1 METSKVTHF
10 NLEVDMKN
18 AITFE
23 SDTLTTLFYTARKK
37 KNHYELVSV
46 ESGAMLIRLGKWEY
60 LVEAGEMFWLPFDSL
75 ISETVVPNST
85 ISRICFSIRTREN
98 LPHQGGYLHSTP
110 LLSAALNKLQTKA
123 LNNEAQQR
131 LLSVIQDEI
140 LDSTCHTSLSDK
152 SSAITHYVAELGKN
166 AAPAQVNLS
175 ADMMMLLKVREADK
189 MKKSGAKMDV
199 IAEKLFEGNVQLMEQ
214 AFAILSE

>member
-98 LPHQGGYLHSTP
+98 LPPQGGYLHSTP
-110 LLSAALNKLQTKA
+110 LLCAALNKLQTKTIS
-123 LNNEAQQR
+123 NEAQQR

-152 SSAITHYVAELGKN
+152 SNSITRYVAELGKSTI
-166 AAPAQVNLS
+166 PEDVDLS

-189 MKKSGAKMDV
+189 LRKSGGKMDV
-199 IAEKLFEGNVQLMEQ
+199 IAERLFEGNVQLMEQ